1 MQNRMSVSRKV
12 LLAAVFISILLLF
25 WQSGCKK
32 EDAGPVQTVAMDYG
46 TPTGVGTPTGSPST
60 ATMGAS
66 GGSLLS
72 SDSRTEI
79 IVPPGA
85 LSASTQI
92 TIQPVTNEAPG
103 GTGDGFS
110 FTPAGQTFNQPIT
123 LRFHYT
129 ANDIAGSNIHELA
142 IATQKDDHIW
152 YSFDTVN
159 LDSIAGTISISTTHF
174 SWYSLLDKIR
184 ITPED
189 ATIAVNATQALRVV
203 LVGKAPNDPDPNDDL
218 TPLNPLITYP
228 NGNEVRWTVNGLT
241 VGALD
246 NGDVNPKSGSSTATY
261 TAPATTNDMTSNPAA
276 VTAQVDVAGA
286 SKLYLISN
294 ITVLGGDKTY
304 NVKINFIGT
313 NIPGTSSD
321 FSFSYSD
328 DASFIVTTYANA
340 DSVHVSSIT
349 NSTGKITDFK
359 IHNVQCQ
366 LTPNDQG
373 NLLDIQSVSGTVFHQ
388 TGKPDRM
395 FLVIKSTSTM
405 FAVTE
410 TCQNQPKTIPGSSV
424 NVGYTAQTGDLN
436 GSSQTINMVSYI
448 NEVVVTLTITP
459 HL

>member
-1 MQNRMSVSRKV
+1 MSVSRKIV
-12 LLAAVFISILLLF
+12 FLTALLISIQLLF

-32 EDAGPVQTVAMDYG
+32 EDTGPVQNSASDHGTVTA
-46 TPTGVGTPTGSPST
+46 VGTPTDSPSI
-60 ATMGAS
+60 AMIGAS

-72 SDSRTEI
+72 TNGRSEI
-79 IVPPGA
+79 IIPQGA
-85 LSASTQI
+85 LSTNTQI
-92 TIQPVTNEAPG
+92 SIQPVTNEAPG
-103 GTGDGFS
+103 GAGDGFS
-110 FTPAGQTFNQPIT
+110 FTPVGQTFSQPVT

-129 ANDIAGSNIHELA
+129 ASDIAGTNIYELA

-152 YSFDTVN
+152 YAFNTVN
-159 LDSIAGTISISTTHF
+159 LDSIAGTVSISTTHF
-174 SWYSLLDKIR
+174 SLYSLFKKFR
-184 ITPED
+184 ITPEE
-189 ATIAVNATQALRVV
+189 AEIAVNATQAVRVATV
-203 LVGKAPNDPDPNDDL
+203 QKAPDNDPNDEV
-218 TPLNPLITYP
+218 TPLGVLVTYP
-228 NGNEVRWTVNGLT
+228 NGNEVSWTVNGLT
-241 VGALD
+241 GGALD

-276 VTAQVDVAGA
+276 VTAQVDIPGP

-304 NVKINFIGT
+304 DVKINLIGT
-313 NIPGTSSD
+313 NVPGTSSD
-321 FSFSYSD
+321 FSYSYSD
-328 DASFIVTTYANA
+328 DASFMVTTYANA

-349 NSTGKITDFK
+349 NSTGKITDFT

-373 NLLDIQSVSGTVFHQ
+373 NLLDIQSVSGIVGHGQ
-388 TGKPDRM
+388 GKPDRIY
-395 FLVIKSTSTM
+395 LVINSTSTM

-459 HL
+459 H